1 MNNNEDYNEYNN
13 ENYNEK
19 ENKKQKRGIGFLGAI
34 AIALIFMFLGTTLGV
49 YSAYNVIPETNYFS
63 ESKLGKEIM
72 KNYDKENKQENPPIK
87 REGMSIPE
95 IVKLVQPAVVTVSV
109 KVRTPGSIFNPQE
122 GYAENIGTGFIL
134 NKEGY
139 IATNY
144 HVVGEAS
151 EVNVILYTGEEV
163 LAKVINYDAQNDLAI
178 IQIQEEIEVPGVVAL
193 GDSDN
198 VNVGETVVAIGNPI
212 AKEFAGTVTSG
223 IVSALDRTVKIEGS
237 EYQYIQTDA
246 AINGGN
252 SGGPLINSVGE
263 VIGINSAK
271 ITSDYIEGIGF
282 AIPINDLTSRIDTL
296 SKAALYIGIAGRE
309 INEEISNQRD
319 LPVGVLVAEVMD
331 NSPAYMSGISVGD
344 IIVEFD
350 GQKVSSVI
358 DINEIKNSKEKG
370 DEVIVK
376 IFREN
381 KEIDLKLILDEK

>member
-1 MNNNEDYNEYNN
+1 MNNNENYDSYNRD
-13 ENYNEK
+13 NYND
-19 ENKKQKRGIGFLGAI
+19 ENKKQKKGVGFLGII

-49 YSAYNVIPETNYFS
+49 YSAYNVIPETAYFN

-72 KNYDKENKQENPPIK
+72 NNKEKENKPESPAIK
-87 REGMSIPE
+87 REGMTIPE

-109 KVRTPGSIFNPQE
+109 KVKTPANIFNPNE

-144 HVVGEAS
+144 HVVGDAS

-163 LAKVINYDAQNDLAI
+163 KAKVINYDAQNDLAV
-178 IQIQEEIEVPGVVAL
+178 IQIQEDIDVPGVVKL

-198 VNVGETVVAIGNPI
+198 INVGETVVAIGNPI
-212 AKEFAGTVTSG
+212 AKEFAGTVTSA
-223 IVSALDRTVKIEGS
+223 ILSALDRKVVIEGS
-237 EYQYIQTDA
+237 EYKYIQTDA

-271 ITSDYIEGIGF
+271 ITSDVIEGIGF
-282 AIPINDLTSRIDTL
+282 AIPINDLTSKIDTL

-331 NSPAYMSGISVGD
+331 DSPAYMSGISVGD

-350 GQKVSSVI
+350 GAKVSNVFE
-358 DINEIKNSKEKG
+358 INEIKNTKENG
-370 DEVIVK
+370 DEVIIKV
-376 IFREN
+376 FRDN
-381 KEIDLKLILDEK
+381 KEIDIKLILEEK